1 MAGTVVQGARVWT
14 GPSPWQEADISPKAE
29 LFPFWLTHSHPD
41 DIKSSL
47 PIREYSLGRR
57 RNILSGPANLL
68 SSPPQLIKCPVV
80 HQLEHGSSQGGSTKP
95 ETRPLQRAGARS
107 MNKAKPAPSI
117 PPRNAF
123 CSALSSASKTK

>member
-41 DIKSSL
+41 DIKPSL
-47 PIREYSLGRR
+47 PIREYSLGRW

-68 SSPPQLIKCPVV
+68 SSPPQLIKCPVSINWNMEV
-80 HQLEHGSSQGGSTKP
+80 PREAVPGQKP
-95 ETRPLQRAGARS
+95 GLCRELVPGA
-107 MNKAKPAPSI
+107 
-117 PPRNAF
+117 
-123 CSALSSASKTK
+123 